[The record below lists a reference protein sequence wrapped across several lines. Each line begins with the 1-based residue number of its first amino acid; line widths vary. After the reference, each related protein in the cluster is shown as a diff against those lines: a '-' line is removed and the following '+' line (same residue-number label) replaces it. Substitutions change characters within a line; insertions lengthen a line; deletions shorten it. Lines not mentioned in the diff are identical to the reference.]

1 MFLSCCRPLSKPMSK
16 SIYQLVDNLP
26 TKNLTVYALRSLDF
40 ALPGEWDNL
49 VGFEQTIR
57 TVTRETDDKLIEQ
70 VGARAIQLFNDKSEG
85 YQRALWLYQTID
97 STGSALGTAALANKI
112 GENVSFLGFLN
123 KMTPKPEKAQTIDL
137 CLKLVT
143 EVVAFCHINGLPGDS
158 LRDFVRAL
166 GDYSGESLIR
176 MAALVSFDGLVP
188 LGPNFLRFAQTTLN
202 RLTAKDLEDNSAFKR
217 IKGSLPGN
225 NASDKLNFIEASFN
239 STKDWMGDFVE
250 SKGLTQEKVA
260 QNVQKFIDVTDDKLD
275 YFGAFLDMTT
285 NYYEHTGVQ
294 TLARRLIER
303 AIAEI

>member
-1 MFLSCCRPLSKPMSK
+1 MSK
-16 SIYQLVDNLP
+16 SIYQLVDDLP

-57 TVTRETDDKLIEQ
+57 AVTRETDDKLIEQ

-158 LRDFVRAL
+158 LKDFVRAL

-188 LGPNFLRFAQTTLN
+188 LGPNFLRLAQTTLG
-202 RLTAKDLEDNSAFKR
+202 RLTPKDLEDNGAFKKL
-217 IKGSLPGN
+217 KGRLPGN
-225 NASDKLNFIEASFN
+225 NANDKLNFIEASFN

-260 QNVQKFIDVTDDKLD
+260 KNVQKFIDVTDDKLD

-303 AIAEI
+303 AVAEI